1 MTGTVAS
8 YLESRLD
15 SRLETRLRQAPDRE
29 AGYRHWQVQKDAQGV
44 LWAYFDKADSSANT
58 LDSEVLDEFG
68 RILETVH
75 AESPTALVLRSLK
88 SGGFCAGADI
98 AQFADY
104 SAEQGRELLQEGHRI
119 LDQLE
124 KLRLPTIAVVHGH
137 CLGGGLELALACDF
151 RIGLEGKLEMGF
163 PEIMLGL
170 HPGLGGTFRLTELID
185 PLAAMTMMLTGRSS
199 HGKQTRARG
208 LVDALIPERHL
219 HSAINAA
226 ISGQLKKRKASLR
239 SKLMNNAVV
248 RKLAATR
255 MRSETDKRAAK
266 AHYPAPYQLIELW
279 EDHGGQRKQMQ
290 RAEIDSFL
298 SLIYTDTSR
307 NLVRV
312 FFLRE
317 GLKQAA
323 RGETNIQHVH
333 VIGAGAMGRDIAA
346 WCAMQGFR
354 VTLSDLNS
362 KAIAAA
368 VKSVSTLCRSKHKS
382 AIETRDSLDRLIP
395 DPSARGI
402 DLADLV
408 IEAVPEN
415 PELKEK
421 IFREVEPRL
430 KPGAILASNTSSIPL
445 ETLAGYLDN
454 PGRLVG
460 IHFFNPV
467 GKMLIVEVVSH
478 TRIDQAV
485 HNQAMAFTNTIG
497 KLPVAV
503 QSYPGFLV
511 NRALTPYLL
520 EAVMLLDQGVDK
532 TRIDQAALDF
542 GMPMGPVELADQV
555 GLDICLHVAE
565 VLRESLDTPLPEV
578 PSWLQEKVDR
588 GDLGRKSGKGFYT
601 WKKGKAQKNSGD
613 DDSAGDPTGNAG
625 KTDSKS
631 LQDRLLLP
639 MLNACVECHRNNV
652 VASLDDLDA
661 AMIFATGFAPF
672 RGGPMHY
679 ARQRGVDDIV
689 ATLQALTEQH
699 GDRFKPDPGW
709 SSLR

>member
-1 MTGTVAS
+1 MTGTVAD
-8 YLESRLD
+8 YLESRL
-15 SRLETRLRQAPDRE
+15 EARLRQEPGHD
-29 AGYRHWQVQKDAQGV
+29 AGYRHWQVHKDDQGV
-44 LWAYFDKADSSANT
+44 LWVYFDKADSSANT
-58 LDSEVLDEFG
+58 LNAEVLDEFG
-68 RILETVH
+68 RILDTVP
-75 AESPTALVLRSLK
+75 AQSPTALVLRSLK

-124 KLRLPTIAVVHGH
+124 KLRLPTIAVVHGL

-185 PLAAMTMMLTGRSS
+185 PLAAMTMMLTGRSI
-199 HGKQTRARG
+199 HGKQTRTRG

-239 SKLMNNAVV
+239 SKLMHNAVV

-255 MRSETDKRAAK
+255 MRSETDKRAPQT
-266 AHYPAPYQLIELW
+266 HYPAPYRLIELW
-279 EDHGGQRKQMQ
+279 EEHGGQRKQMQ

-298 SLIYTDTSR
+298 ALIESDTSR

-323 RGETNIQHVH
+323 QGDSNIQHVH
-333 VIGAGAMGRDIAA
+333 VIGAGAMGGDIAA
-346 WCAMQGFR
+346 WCAMQGYR
-354 VTLSDLNS
+354 VTLSDLNN
-362 KAIAAA
+362 KAIATA
-368 VKSVSTLCRSKHKS
+368 VKSVSTLCRSKHKT
-382 AIETRDSLDRLIP
+382 AIEIRDSLDRLIP
-395 DPSARGI
+395 DPSAKGVE
-402 DLADLV
+402 LADLV

-421 IFREVEPRL
+421 IFRAVEPRL

-445 ETLAGYLDN
+445 ETLASYLAQPD
-454 PGRLVG
+454 RLVG

-467 GKMLIVEVVSH
+467 GKMLVVEVVSH
-478 TRIDQAV
+478 AGIDPAIQQ
-485 HNQAMAFTNTIG
+485 QAMAFTKAIG

-503 QSYPGFLV
+503 HSYPGFLV

-520 EAVMLLDQGVDK
+520 EAVILLDEGVDK

-555 GLDICLHVAE
+555 GLDICLHVAD

-578 PSWLQEKVDR
+578 PGWLQDKVAR
-588 GDLGRKSGKGFYT
+588 GELGRKSGKGFYT
-601 WKKGKAQKNSGD
+601 WKKGKAQKANSD
-613 DDSAGDPTGNAG
+613 DDNEGDHAGSAGN
-625 KTDSKS
+625 TDSKS

-639 MLNACVECHRNNV
+639 MLNACVECHRQNV

-679 ARQRGVDDIV
+679 ARQRGIDDIV
-689 ATLQALTEQH
+689 AKLQALTEAH

-709 SSLR
+709 QDLQ